1 VPKFG
6 AAPKRGLGLKWKF
19 RGEDMDRISEGFI
32 YEKEMY
38 VLDSIWSLEAEFRDY
53 VRRRADTQGREG

>member
-6 AAPKRGLGLKWKF
+6 AAPKRGLGLKWKWKF
-19 RGEDMDRISEGFI
+19 RGENMDRISEGFI

-38 VLDSIWSLEAEFRDY
+38 VLDSIWSLEAGFRDY
-53 VRRRADTQGREG
+53 V